1 MALKLDGVDV
11 GLLRQVLNHKRS
23 WLRELEKDDFFLLS
37 VKEEA
42 ESCGKIIRNFELAL
56 REYAEY
62 RKFLSATL
70 KEYDQREGFEFPS
83 GQGEGQ

>member
-11 GLLRQVLNHKRS
+11 GLLRQVLNHKRN

-37 VKEEA
+37 VKEES
-42 ESCGKIIRNFELAL
+42 ESCERIIRNFELAL

-62 RKFLSATL
+62 GKFLSATL
-70 KEYDQREGFEFPS
+70 KEYGQGEGFGFPR